1 MDDSG
6 VADAFYT
13 LLSIGIVLVAA
24 IAVAGV
30 VLSTTSK
37 QGGEAAAQ
45 LAGYG
50 DSGLSKGLYCFY
62 YDADSEHSNFGS
74 GDSDDIVFKS
84 LALERKDVSIALNS
98 SSAPPNAPSTLG
110 TALWSGYLYVPASGS
125 YTFELK
131 SSSQAWVWV
140 DGNMVADNRDPDQP
154 QSKTFTLTLTKGN
167 HPMKL
172 KYFYPDIRTSSCS
185 LKWQQG
191 GSFVPVTS
199 FNR

>member
-1 MDDSG
+1 MDDQG

-13 LLSIGIVLVAA
+13 VLSIGIVLVAA
-24 IAVAGV
+24 LAVSGV
-30 VLSTTSK
+30 VLSTTSR

-62 YDADSEHSNFGS
+62 YAADSGHSDFTS
-74 GDSDDIVFKS
+74 GDSEDIVFKS
-84 LALERKDVSIALNS
+84 LALERTDYSIALNS
-98 SSAPPNAPSTLG
+98 SSVPASAPSTLG
-110 TALWSGYLYVPASGS
+110 MALWSGYLYVPQAGS
-125 YTFELK
+125 YTLELE
-131 SSSQAWVWV
+131 SSSQAWLWI
-140 DGNMVADNRDPDQP
+140 DGDLAADNKKPDNP

-172 KYFYPDIRTSSCS
+172 KFFYPDIGKASCS
-185 LKWQQG
+185 LKWQHG
-191 GSFVPVTS
+191 GAFVPVTS